1 MHFKHPELLYALFLL
16 VIPVL
21 VHLFQLRR
29 FRKEYFTNVKFLK
42 KAVVQTRKSARIKKW
57 LILLNRLLLL
67 ACIII
72 AFAQP
77 YLPPAA
83 GENQTQE
90 TIIYLDNSLS
100 MQAKGKNGI
109 LLKQGIQQ
117 LLENLP
123 REGEFKLFTN
133 NTEYVVNNSLSLRK
147 KLQQV
152 DYSSRQLPWKTIR
165 LKVEEM
171 ASEPSGNFI
180 AISDFQQHEEEDSL
194 LPVPG
199 MDNYLVPMRPQTV
212 DNISLDSM
220 YVSSKNAD
228 ETTFNVILK
237 NFGKH
242 QEEIQLSV
250 FNGLNL
256 LLRKTVRPEIG
267 VPATIKFS
275 LPVEPVEKGR
285 LSIGDNG
292 LSFDN
297 ELFFSINPTK
307 ATNVVVIGSEKSN
320 FLRRIFTEPEFSFN
334 SFSEGNVD
342 FNLLSRANL
351 VILDEPVSLSQP
363 LITELQKLHQEQVL
377 LAVIPSAEAELDA
390 YNSFLRGLGLPI
402 LTEKVK
408 QERLITDISFSHP
421 LYRQVFDEEVSNFQ
435 YPSVQEYFRTNRNSR
450 PVLGFN
456 NGEAFLM
463 EEDNIYLFSAPLN
476 KDNSN
481 FQGSPLIVPTFYN
494 MGNLAVSTEQL
505 YYVLGEEQVISLP
518 VSLQQDNILKLVSGD
533 YSFIPRQ
540 QSFQNKVHL
549 FLEENIDLAGHY
561 QVLKDSTI
569 IKTLALNLD
578 RDESNP
584 RYREL
589 NSPEGFRVQ
598 RDIPQMIEEIRSS
611 EEVAVLWKWFVIF
624 ALVFLLT
631 EMLILKFFK

>member
-77 YLPPAA
+77 YFPPAA
-83 GENQTQE
+83 GENETQE
-90 TIIYLDNSLS
+90 TIIYLDNSFS
-100 MQAKGKNGI
+100 MQAKGENGV

-117 LLENLP
+117 LLESLP
-123 REGEFKLFTN
+123 QEGEFKVFTN
-133 NTEYVVNNSLSLRK
+133 NTEFIGTNSLSFRK

-152 DYSSRQLPWKTIR
+152 DYSSRQLAWKTIR
-165 LKVEEM
+165 LKAEEM

-194 LPVPG
+194 LPVTG
-199 MDNYLVPMRPQTV
+199 MDNYLVPMRPQSL
-212 DNISLDSM
+212 DNVSLDSM
-220 YVSSKNAD
+220 YVSSRNAD
-228 ETTFNVILK
+228 ETTFSAILK
-237 NFGKH
+237 TFGTY

-250 FNGLNL
+250 FNGTNL
-256 LLRKTVRPEIG
+256 LLRKTIRPEKG
-267 VPATIKFS
+267 VPATVEFS
-275 LPVEPVEKGR
+275 LPVGAVEKGK
-285 LSIGDNG
+285 LSIVDNG

-297 ELFFSINPTK
+297 ELFFSINPIK
-307 ATNVVVIGSEKSN
+307 AIDVVVIGPEKSN
-320 FLRRIFTEPEFSFN
+320 FLRRIFTEPEFRFN

-351 VILDEPVSLSQP
+351 VILDEPISLSQP
-363 LITELQKLHQEQVL
+363 LMTELQKLNEEQVF
-377 LAVIPSAEAELDA
+377 LAIIPSAEAELDA
-390 YNSFLRGLGLPI
+390 YNIFLRGLGLPI
-402 LTEKVK
+402 FTGNVK

-421 LYRQVFDEEVSNFQ
+421 LYREVFDEEVSNFQ

-450 PVLGFN
+450 PVLSFN

-463 EEDNIYLFSAPLN
+463 EEGNAFLFSAPLN

-494 MGNLAVSTEQL
+494 MGNLAVSIEQL
-505 YYVLGEEQVISLP
+505 YYVLGEEQMISLP
-518 VSLQQDNILKLVSGD
+518 VNLQQDNILKLVSED

-540 QSFQNKVHL
+540 QSFQNKVQL
-549 FLEENIDLAGHY
+549 FLEENMDLAGHY
-561 QVLKDSTI
+561 GVLKDSTI

-578 RDESNP
+578 RKESSP
-584 RYREL
+584 QYREL
-589 NSPEGFRVQ
+589 DCPKGFIIQ
-598 RDIPQMIEEIRSS
+598 QDIPQMIEEIRSS
-611 EEVAVLWKWFVIF
+611 GEVTVLWKWFVIF